1 MAKTILEVLLFDM
14 VEDDKLVWYDDD
26 SGNYSVK
33 SGYNLLLKYIGR
45 VKVLYTSKGIGR
57 KFGKFMLHQKL
68 RTYFGGFVREVY

>member
-1 MAKTILEVLLFDM
+1 
-14 VEDDKLVWYDDD
+14 
-26 SGNYSVK
+26 
-33 SGYNLLLKYIGR
+33 LKYIGR